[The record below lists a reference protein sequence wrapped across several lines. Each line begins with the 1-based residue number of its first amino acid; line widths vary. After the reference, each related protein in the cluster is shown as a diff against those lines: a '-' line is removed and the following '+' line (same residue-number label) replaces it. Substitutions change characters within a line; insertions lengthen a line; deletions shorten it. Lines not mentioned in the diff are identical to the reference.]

1 MGLRYQ
7 NNFTQ
12 DEIENN
18 IREIEKQL
26 EEPNITPE
34 KRQVLENALATILP
48 QSSET
53 IPSTKE
59 SNIFEKPAVRDD
71 IINRLNNDL
80 KKNSETATSLQTP
93 LPIQP
98 SDTSATLENEEDV
111 VEPFETPIEPTL
123 PTRQKPDT
131 EDEFQS
137 LYNKYKTDVE
147 TARTQQSQYDT
158 DLEEA
163 ETRSRTATGIAGALQ
178 AFGEGLAAIT
188 GGSAKP
194 LQTGA
199 EALRSSM
206 KEGVEVAKRKAGSL
220 KDRIMMAREPL
231 ETKSE
236 EMKLRDAIEQR
247 QKQKRLADPN
257 SPESMQAQEKMANML
272 EIFAAHAGDK
282 GSTMLQSQL
291 LGLGKNLNRMSANDL
306 TDLSKQL
313 QGLTSSSKENVL
325 GKQERAME
333 TAKAKAE
340 SQLSILAKRHDY
352 ATQLAEIKDEN
363 KVKARAEVDYKKAEE
378 NISTSINETKAV
390 KDKMSKFVVELN
402 KAIKGD
408 KKAQQYVAEEGSV
421 LAYLNARSYE
431 SKGVFTDSDL
441 ENLDQLRGGA
451 GKSWGDKF
459 ANWTSKGWEGTETI
473 EELKRFQRILNR
485 RLTDFENPE
494 KAVRMRYVDTFR
506 NIASVSRHPIYND
519 YADILEDRGNST
531 AAQSAPTQ
539 LIEVTKQQVGDPN
552 QKEMM
557 DTAGIKDGQ
566 QFKYGDKLYI
576 RKGDTFES
584 VGNSQ

>member
-1 MGLRYQ
+1 MGLRNQ
-7 NNFTQ
+7 NNFT
-12 DEIENN
+12 DEELENQ
-18 IREIEKQL
+18 IRELERQL
-26 EEPNITPE
+26 EDPNITPE
-34 KRQVLENALATILP
+34 KRQVLDNALDRLIA
-48 QSSET
+48 QSPNT
-53 IPSTKE
+53 IPSE
-59 SNIFEKPAVRDD
+59 PEEPNIFEKPAVRND

-80 KKNSETATSLQTP
+80 KKNSEPATSLQTP

-123 PTRQKPDT
+123 PTRQEPDT

-206 KEGVEVAKRKAGSL
+206 TEGVEVAKRKAGSL

-247 QKQKRLADPN
+247 QKQKRLADPT

-291 LGLGKNLNRMSANDL
+291 LGLGKNLNSMSANDL

-313 QGLTSSSKENVL
+313 QGLTASSKENVI

-333 TAKAKAE
+333 TVKAKLE
-340 SQLSILAKRHDY
+340 GQLTVLQKKKQHAMEIAS
-352 ATQLAEIKDEN
+352 IKDEN
-363 KVKARAEVDYKKAEE
+363 KVKVRAEDDFKKAQDE
-378 NISTSINETKAV
+378 IAKGINETKIV
-390 KDKMSKFVVELN
+390 KKKMIEFIGQLN
-402 KAIKGD
+402 KAMRGD
-408 KKAQQYVAEEGSV
+408 VAAQNYVAQEANV
-421 LAYLNARSYE
+421 VAYLNARSYE
-431 SKGVFTDSDL
+431 SKGVFTDNDL
-441 ENLDQLRGGA
+441 ESLDQLRGGA
-451 GKSWGDKF
+451 GRSWKDKF
-459 ANWTSKGWEGTETI
+459 ENWFSKGWEGTQSVKELETFK
-473 EELKRFQRILNR
+473 EILER
-485 RLTDFENPE
+485 RMPDFDNPE
-494 KAVRMRYVDTFR
+494 KEVRQRYAENFR
-506 NIASVSRHPIYND
+506 HIASVSDHPIYNK
-519 YADILEDRGNST
+519 YADIIEDGGRVSQQPIQIT
-531 AAQSAPTQ
+531 REQ
-539 LIEVTKQQVGDPN
+539 LAN
-552 QKEMM
+552 QNHEQMM
-557 DTAGIKDGQ
+557 NDAGIKDGQ

-576 RKGDTFES
+576 RKGKTFES